1 MNQCPELSVAAVGRL
16 VLIPRRGT
24 IWQQGWLLLLASCA
38 RTRVAFLEGVGV
50 KNSLGKEPLC
60 FGK

>member
-1 MNQCPELSVAAVGRL
+1 MAAVGRL